1 MNRRARSITAPKARN
16 MKARGRCREA
26 RQVNHSAEGAK
37 YESQGQAR
45 SASPLVKSHQTR
57 LRPEGP
63 NYRVPYYAL
72 FRADALLILLPGAT
86 RFALAPSYHIPRL
99 WRFYA
104 CPLAIT
110 FGAFGAYTL
119 APWLSH
125 SAPLAL
131 LRLPLAITFGAFGAL
146 QLWRVDQFENHSFL
160 IVLAF
165 A

>member
-1 MNRRARSITAPKARN
+1 

-63 NYRVPYYAL
+63 EYRVPYYAL

-86 RFALAPSYHIPRL
+86 RFALAPGYHIPRL

-104 CPLAIT
+104 CP
-110 FGAFGAYTL
+110 
-119 APWLSH
+119 WLSH
-125 SAPLAL
+125 WVPLAL
-131 LRLPLAITFGAFGAL
+131 TRYGASINLRITRSSSMLNDKRWQSPHFWAAFTL
-146 QLWRVDQFENHSFL
+146 QGEWR
-160 IVLAF
+160 
-165 A
+165 

>member
-1 MNRRARSITAPKARN
+1 MNSASRTITAPKARN
-16 MKARGRCREA
+16 MKAGVGREA
-26 RQVNHSAEGAK
+26 RQVNHGAEGAK

-86 RFALAPSYHIPRL
+86 RFALAFGYHIPRL

-104 CPLAIT
+104 CP
-110 FGAFGAYTL
+110 
-119 APWLSH
+119 W
-125 SAPLAL
+125 
-131 LRLPLAITFGAFGAL
+131 
-146 QLWRVDQFENHSFL
+146 
-160 IVLAF
+160 
-165 A
+165 